1 MLANK
6 IGILGGTFN
15 PIHNGHL
22 IMAEEIRETFN
33 LDKVLFI
40 PSGNPPHK
48 SSKEVIDKEHR
59 FNMVSEAIEGNV
71 FFEKSRIEVER
82 EGYTYTID
90 TLKKLKKSQKE
101 NVLLYYI
108 VGADVLYDL
117 SKWKDYELVFK
128 ECEFIAALR
137 PGSGIE
143 DFEGHIEYLKTK
155 YQAKIKKA
163 YIPLI
168 DISSTEIRKRVKE
181 GRSIKYLVPESVE
194 NYIKENKLY
203 LE

>member
-1 MLANK
+1 MLATK
-6 IGILGGTFN
+6 TGILGGTFN

-22 IMAEEIRETFN
+22 IIAEEIREAFK
-33 LDKVLFI
+33 LDRVLFI

-48 SSKEVIDKEHR
+48 SKKVVIDKEHR
-59 FNMVSEAIEGNV
+59 FNMVSEAIKGNV
-71 FFEKSRIEVER
+71 FFEISRIEVER

-90 TLKKLKKSQKE
+90 TLKKLRKLQK
-101 NVLLYYI
+101 NDVLLYYI

-117 SKWKDYELVFK
+117 AKWKDYELVFK

-137 PGSGIE
+137 PG
-143 DFEGHIEYLKTK
+143 FETEEFEKHIEYLKDK
-155 YQAKIKKA
+155 YEAKIKKA

-194 NYIKENKLY
+194 NYIKKNRLY
-203 LE
+203 I

>member
-1 MLANK
+1 MFTTK

-22 IMAEEIRETFN
+22 IMAEEIRETFR
-33 LDKVLFI
+33 LDKVLFM

-48 SSKEVIDKEHR
+48 TGGEVIDKEHR
-59 FNMVSEAIEGNV
+59 FNMVCEAVKGND
-71 FFEKSRIEVER
+71 FFEESRIEVER

-90 TLKKLKKSQKE
+90 TLRKLKTLLKD

-117 SKWKDYELVFK
+117 SKWKDFELVFR

-137 PGSGIE
+137 PGFESEG
-143 DFEGHIEYLKTK
+143 FEGHIKYLETK
-155 YQAKIKKA
+155 YHAKIKKA

-181 GRSIKYLVPESVE
+181 GRSIKYLVPERVE
-194 NYIKENKLY
+194 KYIKENKLY
-203 LE
+203 L